1 MTTQI
6 AIPSGAR
13 PPSAVQPTE
22 ARAAAKSEPEDKA
35 PQAAATKATISAAAL
50 AMAKEA
56 AETPAQTA
64 QEAQHNDP
72 QAQRL
77 LAKQGAMHKAYS

>member
-1 MTTQI
+1 MNVQI
-6 AIPSGAR
+6 AMPSSVR
-13 PPSAVQPTE
+13 PPGTVQPTV
-22 ARAAAKSEPEDKA
+22 AGAAAKSAPEGKA
-35 PQAAATKATISAAAL
+35 PEASATKATISAAAL

-77 LAKQGAMHKAYS
+77 LAKQAATQRAYS